1 MEKKIKKQDKIEEIG
16 KIEAINTELEQK
28 NKELK
33 DTIDH
38 LQRLQAEFQ
47 NYQKGVDKQIK
58 MHKEYAAVD
67 LVAKLLNVMD
77 DFESAIKNLE
87 NENKEIVNGVKMIF
101 SNLKKVL
108 EGHGLRE
115 IKSLGEKFDPF
126 KHEPIQRVNVEG
138 KNENEVIEE
147 IQKGYIFKEKIL
159 RPSKVK
165 VASGEPFL
173 EKKLREKTDVSLGGK

>member
-1 MEKKIKKQDKIEEIG
+1 MEKKAKKQEKTEEIG
-16 KIEAINTELEQK
+16 KIEAINIELEKK

-47 NYQKGVDKQIK
+47 NYQKGVDAQIK
-58 MHKEYAAVD
+58 IHKEYAAVD
-67 LVAKLLNVMD
+67 LIIKLLNVMD

-87 NENKEIVNGVKMIF
+87 NENKEIVKGVKMIF
-101 SNLKKVL
+101 TNLKKVL

-115 IKSLGEKFDPF
+115 MKAVGEKFDPF
-126 KHEPIQRVNVEG
+126 KHESLQKVIVDG
-138 KNENEVIEE
+138 KKEDEVIEE
-147 IQKGYIFKEKIL
+147 IQKGYMFKEKIL

-165 VASGEPFL
+165 VASG
-173 EKKLREKTDVSLGGK
+173 RN